1 MGHTEY
7 DEVCP
12 VPPRRF
18 DAGSGGSRA
27 RSWRPPQFFRVDEG
41 RAFRSWP
48 RPARVIPGNRGA
60 VTGHQGVTPGGS
72 GLRDETAGPSPGS
85 PEPAARKVVRASL
98 KRSAGE
104 YYDDLD
110 IDLARRAGAALWAL
124 AAAYTAAVLATH
136 ATVAAFGWLAVLGA
150 ASAVLA
156 VRLRVTG
163 DRVPAITGRDLL
175 LATYVGITLLA
186 LAQWLGDGEP
196 ALMNGLLLAA
206 IFASATQPPRR
217 ATLVLVA
224 VGALAVAPLLYG
236 SMRGERPIAVAAEI
250 LLWWGLAI
258 LAMLWT
264 ARTRALRQQL
274 QRERQRAHELAH
286 EAARAARTGETVGV
300 LLVDVD
306 RFKSINDV
314 HGHAAGDAC
323 LRAVGEA
330 LLGAVRAADSCFRWG
345 GDEFVV
351 LLPATDLVATREAA
365 ARAAVSV
372 ADRRAPDGAPM
383 SASIGCAELRG
394 DMTVD
399 EVFAAADADL
409 LAAKAARRA
418 ASP

>member
-1 MGHTEY
+1 
-7 DEVCP
+7 V
-12 VPPRRF
+12 
-18 DAGSGGSRA
+18 
-27 RSWRPPQFFRVDEG
+27 
-41 RAFRSWP
+41 
-48 RPARVIPGNRGA
+48 
-60 VTGHQGVTPGGS
+60 
-72 GLRDETAGPSPGS
+72 L
-85 PEPAARKVVRASL
+85 ASL

-110 IDLARRAGAALWAL
+110 IALARRAGAALWAL
-124 AAAYTAAVLATH
+124 AAAYTAVALATQATVPAIGWLVALVAASVVLA
-136 ATVAAFGWLAVLGA
+136 A
-150 ASAVLA
+150 
-156 VRLRVTG
+156 RMRVTR
-163 DRVPAITGRDLL
+163 DRPPAITGRDLL
-175 LATYVGITLLA
+175 LATYGGIALVA
-186 LAQWLGDGEP
+186 LAQWLGDGDP
-196 ALMNGLLLAA
+196 ALMNGFLLAA

-217 ATLVLVA
+217 AALVLVA
-224 VGALAVAPLLYG
+224 VGALAVAPLLYAPM
-236 SMRGERPIAVAAEI
+236 SGERPLAVAAQI
-250 LLWWGLAI
+250 VLWWGLAI

-274 QRERQRAHELAH
+274 QHERQRAHELAREDALTGLGNRRALEEALAH
-286 EAARAARTGETVGV
+286 EAARAARTDEAVGV

-306 RFKSINDV
+306 RFKSINDI
-314 HGHAAGDAC
+314 HGHATGDAC
-323 LRAVGEA
+323 LRAVAEA

-365 ARAAVSV
+365 ARAAASV
-372 ADRRAPDGAPM
+372 ADRRAPDGTPM

>member
-1 MGHTEY
+1 M
-7 DEVCP
+7 
-12 VPPRRF
+12 
-18 DAGSGGSRA
+18 
-27 RSWRPPQFFRVDEG
+27 
-41 RAFRSWP
+41 
-48 RPARVIPGNRGA
+48 
-60 VTGHQGVTPGGS
+60 
-72 GLRDETAGPSPGS
+72 
-85 PEPAARKVVRASL
+85 RASL

-124 AAAYTAAVLATH
+124 AAAFTAAVLATR
-136 ATVAAFGWLAVLGA
+136 ATVPAIGWLVALAA
-150 ASAVLA
+150 ASVVLA
-156 VRLRVTG
+156 ARMRVAG
-163 DRVPAITGRDLL
+163 DRPRAITGRDLL
-175 LATYVGITLLA
+175 LATFGGIALVA

-196 ALMNGLLLAA
+196 ALVNGLLLAA

-217 ATLVLVA
+217 AALVLVA
-224 VGALAVAPLLYG
+224 VGALALAPLFLG
-236 SMRGERPIAVAAEI
+236 STAGERPLAVFAQI

-274 QRERQRAHELAH
+274 QRERQRAHELAREDALTGLGNRRALEEALAH
-286 EAARAARTGETVGV
+286 EATRAARTDERVGV
-300 LLVDVD
+300 LLADVD

-323 LRAVGEA
+323 LRVVAEA

-351 LLPATDLVATREAA
+351 LLPATDLAATREAA
-365 ARAAVSV
+365 ARAEAAV
-372 ADRRAPDGAPM
+372 ADRRAPDGTPM

-418 ASP
+418 ASA

>member
-1 MGHTEY
+1 
-7 DEVCP
+7 
-12 VPPRRF
+12 VP
-18 DAGSGGSRA
+18 
-27 RSWRPPQFFRVDEG
+27 E
-41 RAFRSWP
+41 
-48 RPARVIPGNRGA
+48 
-60 VTGHQGVTPGGS
+60 
-72 GLRDETAGPSPGS
+72 L
-85 PEPAARKVVRASL
+85 AAREAVRASL
-98 KRSAGE
+98 KRSAAE

-110 IDLARRAGAALWAL
+110 IDLARRAGAALWTL
-124 AAAYTAAVLATH
+124 ASAYTAAVLATQATAH
-136 ATVAAFGWLAVLGA
+136 AIGWLVALATVSL
-150 ASAVLA
+150 VLA
-156 VRLRVTG
+156 ARLRLAG
-163 DRVPAITGRDLL
+163 DRSPAGIGRDLL
-175 LATYVGITLLA
+175 LATYAGIALVA
-186 LAQWLGDGEP
+186 LAQWQGDGEL
-196 ALMNGLLLAA
+196 ALGSGLLLAA

-217 ATLVLVA
+217 AALVLVA
-224 VGALAVAPLLYG
+224 VGATGVAPLLYG
-236 SMRGERPIAVAAEI
+236 SMSGERPIAVAAEI

-274 QRERQRAHELAH
+274 QRERQRAHELAREDALTGLGNRRALEEALAH
-286 EAARAARTGETVGV
+286 EAARAARTDETVGV

-314 HGHAAGDAC
+314 YGHAAGDAC
-323 LRAVGEA
+323 LRSIAEA

-365 ARAAVSV
+365 ARAAASV

-394 DMTVD
+394 DITVD

-418 ASP
+418 TSP